1 MRLTL
6 KQKRAG
12 VVNVYEV
19 KMTVHIH
26 HQSER
31 EAKHYL
37 FTALEN
43 WASRG
48 EVITA
53 VQFDSVEESSK
64 RFFVSVACHPKR
76 QIDLCDDSPP
86 SHRCFVCR

>member
-19 KMTVHIH
+19 KLTVHIH
-26 HQSER
+26 HQSEKDAR
-31 EAKHYL
+31 EYL

-43 WASRG
+43 WSRDG
-48 EVITA
+48 EVITG

-64 RFFVSVACHPKR
+64 RFFVSVAYPEYCTVNPF
-76 QIDLCDDSPP
+76 DDTQTS
-86 SHRCFVCR
+86 

>member
-1 MRLTL
+1 MAKLSL

-19 KMTVHIH
+19 KLTVHIH

-31 EAKHYL
+31 EAKDYL

-43 WASRG
+43 WASSG
-48 EVITA
+48 EVITG

-64 RFFVSVACHPKR
+64 RFFVGVAYPEYF
-76 QIDLCDDSPP
+76 DDTQTS
-86 SHRCFVCR
+86 

>member
-1 MRLTL
+1 MAKLSL

-19 KMTVHIH
+19 KLTVHIH

-31 EAKHYL
+31 EAKDYL

-43 WASRG
+43 WASSG
-48 EVITA
+48 EIITG
-53 VQFDSVEESSK
+53 VQFDSVEESNK
-64 RFFVSVACHPKR
+64 RFFVNVAYPEYF
-76 QIDLCDDSPP
+76 DDTQTS
-86 SHRCFVCR
+86 

>member
-31 EAKHYL
+31 EAKDYL

-43 WASRG
+43 WSKDG
-48 EVITA
+48 EVIA
-53 VQFDSVEESSK
+53 SVHFDSVEESDK
-64 RFFVSVACHPKR
+64 RFFVSVAYPEYCTVNPFDE
-76 QIDLCDDSPP
+76 QP
-86 SHRCFVCR
+86 